1 MLTILDRVCK
11 AVYLKGTAFFDKDL
25 FAGFIFSEKESRRS
39 AKLLLFALWQIHL
52 ISEPHRKV
60 GLLKLGSRQ
69 MQTHPHLCML
79 RDL

>member
-39 AKLLLFALWQIHL
+39 ISEDTKTEGAKLPA
-52 ISEPHRKV
+52 S
-60 GLLKLGSRQ
+60 
-69 MQTHPHLCML
+69 
-79 RDL
+79 